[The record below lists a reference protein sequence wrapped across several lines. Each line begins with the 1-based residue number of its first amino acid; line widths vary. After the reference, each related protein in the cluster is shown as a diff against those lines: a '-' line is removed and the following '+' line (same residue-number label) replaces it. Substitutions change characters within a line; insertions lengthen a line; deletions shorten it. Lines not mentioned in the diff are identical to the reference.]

1 MATTSVK
8 STISEGMR
16 QAFELRQADT
26 GWGRVLAQSW
36 VPFYGFYYAISR
48 RSITP
53 WLWACAVSFP
63 AMFCVGM
70 YFTNNNK
77 TDLEALQSMAGLAV
91 TPFGFK
97 VGTDMARAYAKKRL
111 EEG

>member
-1 MATTSVK
+1 MTSTTIKATLSEVK
-8 STISEGMR
+8 R
-16 QAFELRQADT
+16 QAFELRQTDT

-53 WLWACAVSFP
+53 WLWACVVTAPAV
-63 AMFCVGM
+63 FCVGM
-70 YFTNNNK
+70 YFADNSK
-77 TDLEALQSMAGLAV
+77 KDLDALQNMASLVVA
-91 TPFGFK
+91 PFGFK
-97 VGTDMARAYAKKRL
+97 VGTDKARDYAKKRL